1 MYFYLSAEVTRVQTP
16 AVMGTTASY
25 HIRLLSLNHV
35 LRIMHETYHQGVP
48 LQIIALTRNQ
58 HLS

>member
-35 LRIMHETYHQGVP
+35 LRVIM
-48 LQIIALTRNQ
+48 LQTK
-58 HLS
+58 LSFAICP